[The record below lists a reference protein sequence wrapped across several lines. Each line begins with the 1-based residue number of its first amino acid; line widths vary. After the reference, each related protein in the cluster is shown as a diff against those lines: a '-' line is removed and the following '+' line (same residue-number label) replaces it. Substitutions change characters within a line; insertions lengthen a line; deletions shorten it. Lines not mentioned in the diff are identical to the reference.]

1 MKVDAAETFMR
12 DNGFRF
18 FRVRHHDDRTARLE
32 VGPQEFN
39 RLLDPAF
46 REVLVAHFKALGFS
60 YVTLDLQG
68 YRTGSMN
75 EVLTEEEKKG
85 YLSNK

>member
-1 MKVDAAETFMR
+1 MKVDAAESFMR
-12 DNGFRF
+12 DSGFRF

-32 VGPQEFN
+32 IGAQEFN
-39 RLLDPAF
+39 RLFDPAF
-46 REVLVAHFKALGFS
+46 REALVAHFKSLGFA

-68 YRTGSMN
+68 YRAGSMN

-85 YLSNK
+85 YLGGK

>member
-1 MKVDAAETFMR
+1 MKVDAAESFMR

-46 REVLVAHFKALGFS
+46 REALVTHFKSLGFA

-75 EVLTEEEKKG
+75 EVLSEEEKKG
-85 YLSNK
+85 YLSSK